1 MIQCQVCR
9 ARHVSNTI
17 YCTECGSYLL
27 DQEELETNP
36 IEFAQIKW
44 LGKARPVPVKDL
56 DLPKTHPMSVRLVV
70 GEGPQQRELEVS
82 LVKAARLGRSDPK
95 QSIFPEI
102 DLIDDLAMQCG
113 VSREHA
119 AIFGRGEEVM
129 IEDLGSTNGTLLNG
143 KRLDPYIPEILK
155 HGDQLQLGRLLI
167 EVRFK

>member
-1 MIQCQVCR
+1 VCR

-17 YCTECGSYLL
+17 YCTECGAYLL

-36 IEFAQIKW
+36 IELAKIKW
-44 LGKARPVPVKDL
+44 LGKNRPAPVKDS
-56 DLPKTHPMSVRLVV
+56 DLPKSHPASVRLLV
-70 GEGPQQRELEVS
+70 GEGDQQRELEVS
-82 LVKAARLGRSDPK
+82 LVKAVRLGRSDPK

-102 DLIDDLAMQCG
+102 DLIDDLAMECG

-119 AIFGRGEEVM
+119 AIFGRGEDVM
-129 IEDLGSTNGTLLNG
+129 IEDLGSTNGTLVNG
-143 KRLDPYIPEILK
+143 NRLDPYIPEILK